1 MESEHRKAAGWALL
15 ATAGLAALILIGSRR
30 LQHFDAALIG
40 YTFATLFAVFGV
52 TFRYV
57 MWLQRPPTARL
68 WKRGW
73 QVFFQS
79 GSNVGVWFHRV
90 LGEFAANEFIFR
102 RSPGRWLNHMLIMWG
117 CILAAA
123 VTFPLVFGWIHFQTP
138 PDSLD
143 DYQAMVFG
151 FPAARFPIH
160 SLAGFLIFHAL
171 VWSAI
176 LVTAGVM
183 LAMRRRLTDHGAAA
197 LQQFSEDFLPLILLF
212 AISVT
217 GLMLTASYTWMKGYA
232 YDFLAYFHAVTVIF
246 TLLWLPFGKF
256 FHIFQRPAQLGV
268 SFYQQ
273 VGQRGEQAACRRCQK
288 PFASRM
294 QVEDLKEVEAQLGFQ
309 YELEGGG
316 HYQEVCP
323 TCRRSLLALA
333 QGDLWKGGG

>member
-1 MESEHRKAAGWALL
+1 MGPEHRKAAGWALL
-15 ATAGLAALILIGSRR
+15 STLALTGLILIGSRR

-40 YTFATLFAVFGV
+40 YTFATLFACFGV
-52 TFRYV
+52 TFRYS

-73 QVFFQS
+73 QVFFR
-79 GSNVGVWFHRV
+79 GGFLLANIRVWFRRV

-117 CILAAA
+117 CILGCA
-123 VTFPLVFGWIHFQTP
+123 VTFPLVFGWIHFETA
-138 PDSLD
+138 PDNLGE
-143 DYQAMVFG
+143 YQAMLFG
-151 FPAARFPIH
+151 FPTARFPIE
-160 SLAGFLIFHAL
+160 SLAGFMLFHAL
-171 VWSAI
+171 VWSAL
-176 LVTAGVM
+176 LVTLGVM
-183 LAMRRRLTDHGAAA
+183 LAVRRRLVDQGAAA

-212 AISVT
+212 AISIT

-232 YDFLAYFHAVTVIF
+232 YDFLAYLHAVTVIF

-273 VGQRGEQAACRRCQK
+273 VGQHGEQAACLRCQQ

-294 QVEDLKEVEAQLGFQ
+294 QVEDLKDVERQLGFD

-316 HYQEVCP
+316 HFQEICP
-323 TCRRSLLALA
+323 GCRRSLVALA
-333 QGDLWKGGG
+333 QGAI